1 MTALIGRPA
10 PAAAV
15 AAPPC
20 RHCGLPAPEG
30 QAFCCHGCAAA
41 FETIQQMG
49 LGQYYTAR
57 ELDPGQRAPRPEGER
72 RDDLSAFVHT
82 RADGSNDLEL
92 TIDGV
97 QCGACVWLIEQVL
110 GREGSVVSGRVNLT
124 SGRLRLIW
132 RGDLAEGARLVED
145 VERLGYRLVPY
156 RAAAGQIEVD
166 RIERDLIRALAV
178 AGFAAGNV
186 MLMSIGIWAG
196 LDQGMGPATREL
208 MHWVS
213 ALIALPAVAYAGRP
227 FFNSA
232 IAALRHRRTNMDV
245 PISIGVLLVSG
256 MSLVETMRGG
266 AHTYYDSAVTLLFF
280 LLIGRL
286 LDHRARGQARA
297 TAERLLSLR
306 GADVSVRL
314 EDGTIERRAPERVQ
328 PGDEVVVAMGERIGV
343 DGALYEGETTL
354 DTSVVT
360 GESLPEP
367 ARVGSKVFAG
377 MVNLGAP
384 IVVRATATGAD
395 TLLAEMARLI
405 DSAESR
411 RGRFVVIADRV
422 ARRYAPV
429 VHITALITF
438 LVWHFGLGMAN
449 GDALLIACS
458 VLIVTCPCALA
469 LAVPTAQVIASGTL
483 MQRGTLLK
491 SPTALERLAQ
501 VDAVVFDKTGT
512 LTAPDLALQGDHTQA
527 DLSLAASI
535 ALHSRHPL
543 ARALCAAAGPVVAA
557 GGVVEHPGQG
567 LSQGEIRLGSEAFCG
582 ISGRDDGLPGL
593 WLCRPGAPPIRFAF
607 NEALRP
613 DAAATVAELQRMKI
627 DVILASGDRET
638 PVARTAQA
646 LGITAFHARCRP
658 EAKMAL
664 VESLRAE
671 GRHVMMVGDGLNDG
685 PCLAAA
691 DVSMSPSNAA
701 DISQNV
707 ADLVFQG
714 RNLAPVSL
722 ALRVARRAERIMRQ
736 NLALALFYNLF
747 VVPVAMLGYLTPWL
761 AAAAMSSSSLLVM
774 GNSLRL
780 RGRGGQ

>member
-1 MTALIGRPA
+1 
-10 PAAAV
+10 
-15 AAPPC
+15 
-20 RHCGLPAPEG
+20 
-30 QAFCCHGCAAA
+30 
-41 FETIQQMG
+41 MG
-49 LGQYYTAR
+49 LGQYYLSR
-57 ELDPGQRAPRPEGER
+57 ELDPSVRAPRPDVEER
-72 RDDLSAFVHT
+72 LDLAAYVHV
-82 RADGSNDLEL
+82 RPDGAQDLEL

-110 GREGSVVSGRVNLT
+110 GREASVITGRVNLT
-124 SGRLRLIW
+124 SGRLRLVW
-132 RGDLAEGARLVED
+132 RGDLAEGARLVAE

-156 RAAAGQIEVD
+156 RPAEAQAEID
-166 RIERDLIRALAV
+166 RTEKALIRALAV

-196 LDQGMGPATREL
+196 LDQGMGPATRSL

-232 IAALRHRRTNMDV
+232 WNVLRHGRTNMDV

-266 AHTYYDSAVTLLFF
+266 EHTYFDSAVSLLFF

-297 TAERLLSLR
+297 TAERLLALR

-314 EDGTIERRAPERVQ
+314 PDGTIERRAPERVL
-328 PGDEVVVAMGERIGV
+328 PGTEIVVSMGERIGV
-343 DGALYEGETTL
+343 DGVVAEGETTL
-354 DTSVVT
+354 DTAIVT
-360 GESLPEP
+360 GESLPEL
-367 ARVGSKVFAG
+367 ALIGTQVFAG

-384 IVVRATATGAD
+384 IVVRATAVGSD

-422 ARRYAPV
+422 AKRYAPV
-429 VHITALITF
+429 VHITALATF
-438 LVWHFGLGMAN
+438 LAWHFGFGMAT

-469 LAVPTAQVIASGTL
+469 LAVPTAQVIASSTL

-491 SPTALERLAQ
+491 SPTALERLAK

-512 LTAPDLALQGDHTQA
+512 LTLPELALQGLHDPA
-527 DLSLAASI
+527 SLSLAASI
-535 ALHSRHPL
+535 ASHSRHPL
-543 ARALCAAAGPVVAA
+543 ARALCASAGPVVAA
-557 GGVVEHPGQG
+557 SGVVEHPGQG
-567 LSQGEIRLGSEAFCG
+567 LSFDGIRLGSEAFCG
-582 ISGRDDGLPGL
+582 ISAQDDGLPGL
-593 WLCRPGAPPIRFAF
+593 WLARRDAAPVRFAF
-607 NEALRP
+607 NEALRA
-613 DAAATVAELQRMKI
+613 DAAVTVAELQKMGMR
-627 DVILASGDRET
+627 VILASGDREA
-638 PVARTAQA
+638 PVRRTAES
-646 LGITAFHARCRP
+646 LGITEWHAQCRP

-664 VESLRAE
+664 VEHLRDQ
-671 GRHVMMVGDGLNDG
+671 GQHVMMVGDGLNDG

-714 RNLAPVSL
+714 RHLAPVAV
-722 ALRVARRAERIMRQ
+722 ALRVAKRAERIMRE
-736 NLALALFYNLF
+736 NLGLALAYNLL
-747 VVPVAMLGYLTPWL
+747 VVPVAMLGFVTPWL

-774 GNSLRL
+774 ANSLRL
-780 RGRGGQ
+780 RREGRA